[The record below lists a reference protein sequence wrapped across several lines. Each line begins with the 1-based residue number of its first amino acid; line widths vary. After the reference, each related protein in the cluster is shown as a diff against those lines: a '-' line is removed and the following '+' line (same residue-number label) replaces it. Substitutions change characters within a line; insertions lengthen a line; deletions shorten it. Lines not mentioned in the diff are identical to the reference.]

1 MRTLLRLIWRGVE
14 EMALHPWAQLLT
26 LAAVTLV
33 AFLAGLFLLFLH
45 NLEQRI
51 AATQGHVEFHLYW
64 RADAVQSQVEA
75 QWREL
80 RGLEGLESMQTYTPR
95 QALDHLAASLD
106 AGGPRGQGGSGGR
119 FGWMKDADKLLPA
132 TALLNFSVPA
142 ENSDWARAMLD
153 RLRKL
158 QGLDSVH
165 YNPLQYD
172 MARTWSRLSNRMVW
186 LLVGFLAVV
195 AGLSVG
201 NTIKLS
207 LYSRKN
213 ELEIL
218 HLVGATEGYIR
229 MPLLVEGALL
239 GGTGSFLALG
249 LLKLLQ
255 LTADSLLNVPPL
267 LIHVQF
273 LPQTTILSLA
283 AVLTGVCVLSSWV
296 AVSR

>member
-1 MRTLLRLIWRGVE
+1 MRTFLRLVWRGME

-45 NLEQRI
+45 NLEHRI

-64 RADAVQSQVEA
+64 RTDGNQNQIEA
-75 QWREL
+75 QWQEL
-80 RGLEGLESMQTYTPR
+80 RRMEGLESMQTFTPK
-95 QALDHLAASLD
+95 QALAHLAESLD
-106 AGGPRGQGGSGGR
+106 TGGKGVSR
-119 FGWMKDADKLLPA
+119 FGWMNGADNLLPA
-132 TALLNFSVPA
+132 TALLRFSVPA
-142 ENSDWARAMLD
+142 KEADWAKSMLD
-153 RLRKL
+153 RLRRL
-158 QGLDSVH
+158 PGLDSVH

-172 MARTWSRLSNRMVW
+172 MARTWSMLSNRMVW

-207 LYSRKN
+207 LYSRRS

-218 HLVGATEGYIR
+218 HLVGATESYIR

-239 GGTGSFLALG
+239 GAMGSFLALG

-255 LTADSLLNVPPL
+255 FTADSLLNTPPL
-267 LIHVQF
+267 LIQVQF
-273 LPQTTILSLA
+273 LPQTTVLSLA